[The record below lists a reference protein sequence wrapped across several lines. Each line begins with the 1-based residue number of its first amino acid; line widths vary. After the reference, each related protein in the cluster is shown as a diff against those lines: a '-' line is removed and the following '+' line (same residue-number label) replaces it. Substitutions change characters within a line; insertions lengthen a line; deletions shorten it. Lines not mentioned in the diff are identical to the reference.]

1 MGMKIFLFLFIIT
14 SSICTLAQPKTIHVY
29 AFVAE
34 ECPIS
39 IYMAGALSEI
49 AQSYNSKADF
59 NLVFP
64 LKSSN
69 NKTTSLFK
77 TKNKLPLYNII
88 LDKDQGISKKLGATV
103 TPEVIIT
110 DADNKVIYRGRIND
124 AYLEPGKRRHIF
136 GSNDLNN
143 ALAMITEGKEFPKP
157 WKKAVGCYIT
167 YNKR

>member
-1 MGMKIFLFLFIIT
+1 MKIFIFLCMLFCFKFT
-14 SSICTLAQPKTIHVY
+14 FAQTKDIHVY

-69 NKTTSLFK
+69 NKTANLFK
-77 TKNKLPLYNII
+77 TKNKLPLYNIV
-88 LDKDQGISKKLGATV
+88 LDKNQSISKQLGATV

-110 DADNKVIYRGRIND
+110 DADNKVVYKGRIND

-157 WKKAVGCYIT
+157 WKNAIGCYIT
-167 YNKR
+167 YTKK

>member
-1 MGMKIFLFLFIIT
+1 MVFSKLTF
-14 SSICTLAQPKTIHVY
+14 AQAKTIHVY

-49 AQSYNSKADF
+49 SQSYYSKADF

-69 NKTTSLFK
+69 TKTANLFK
-77 TKNKLPLYNII
+77 TKNKLPLYNIVI
-88 LDKDQGISKKLGATV
+88 DKNQGISKNLGASV
-103 TPEVIIT
+103 TPEVIII
-110 DADNKVIYRGRIND
+110 DADNKVLYKGRIND

-157 WKKAVGCYIT
+157 WKKAIGCYIT
-167 YNKR
+167 YTKK

>member
-1 MGMKIFLFLFIIT
+1 MKIFLFLTVMSCSKFAF
-14 SSICTLAQPKTIHVY
+14 AQAKTIHVY

-49 AQSYNSKADF
+49 AQTYKSKVDF

-69 NKTTSLFK
+69 NKTANSFK
-77 TKNKLPLYNII
+77 TKNKLPLYNIV
-88 LDKDQGISKKLGATV
+88 LDKNQSISRQLGATV

-110 DADNKVIYRGRIND
+110 DIENKIIYKGRIND

-136 GSNDLNN
+136 GSNDLSN

-157 WKKAVGCYIT
+157 WKNAVGCYIT
-167 YNKR
+167 YRKK

>member
-1 MGMKIFLFLFIIT
+1 MKIFLLLIIMACSKFT
-14 SSICTLAQPKTIHVY
+14 FAQARTIHVY

-49 AQSYNSKADF
+49 SQSYSSKADF

-64 LKSSN
+64 LKSSSK
-69 NKTTSLFK
+69 KTSNLFK
-77 TKNKLPLYNII
+77 AKNKLPLYNII
-88 LDKDQGISKKLGATV
+88 LDKDQGISKKLGATI

-110 DADNKVIYRGRIND
+110 DADNKVVYKGRIND

-143 ALAMITEGKEFPKP
+143 ALAMISEGKEFPKP
-157 WKKAVGCYIT
+157 WKNAIGCYIT
-167 YNKR
+167 YTKK

>member
-1 MGMKIFLFLFIIT
+1 MKIFLFLFILSCSKCIV
-14 SSICTLAQPKTIHVY
+14 AQPKNIHVY

-49 AQSYNSKADF
+49 AQFYYSKADF

-69 NKTTSLFK
+69 NKTASSFK
-77 TKNKLPLYNII
+77 TKNKLPLYNIV
-88 LDKDQGISKKLGATV
+88 LDKKQHISKQLGATV

-110 DADNKVIYRGRIND
+110 DANNKIIYKGRIND

-136 GSNDLNN
+136 SSNDLSN
-143 ALAMITEGKEFPKP
+143 ALAIITEGKEFPKP
-157 WKKAVGCYIT
+157 WKKAVGCFIT
-167 YNKR
+167 YAKK

>member
-1 MGMKIFLFLFIIT
+1 MKFFLFLFIIT
-14 SSICTLAQPKTIHVY
+14 FSRFTFAQSKTIHVF

-34 ECPIS
+34 ACPIS

-49 AQSYNSKADF
+49 AQLYYSKVDF

-69 NKTTSLFK
+69 KKTADLFK
-77 TKNKLPLYNII
+77 TKNKLPLYNIVV
-88 LDKDQGISKKLGATV
+88 DKEQTISKRLGATV

-110 DADNKVIYRGRIND
+110 DAENKIIYQGRIND
-124 AYLEPGKRRHIF
+124 AYSEPGKRRHIYS
-136 GSNDLNN
+136 SNDLNA
-143 ALAMITEGKEFPKP
+143 ALEAITEGKEFPKP

-167 YNKR
+167 YTKK

>member
-1 MGMKIFLFLFIIT
+1 
-14 SSICTLAQPKTIHVY
+14 
-29 AFVAE
+29 
-34 ECPIS
+34 
-39 IYMAGALSEI
+39 MAGALSEI
-49 AQSYNSKADF
+49 AQFYYSKADF

-69 NKTTSLFK
+69 NKTASSFK
-77 TKNKLPLYNII
+77 TKNKLPLYNIM
-88 LDKDQGISKKLGATV
+88 LDKNQHISKQLGATV

-110 DADNKVIYRGRIND
+110 NAENKIIYKGRIND

-143 ALAMITEGKEFPKP
+143 ALEMITEGKEFPKP

-167 YNKR
+167 YNKK